1 VVQYTRIDICHPS
14 YKETE
19 TQKLH
24 DPYLKCRK
32 AFDKIQYPFMG
43 KVLERLEMQGI
54 HPNLIKA
61 VYKKP
66 IANINV
72 SGEKFKEILLKTRN
86 KVKFVHSPHTY

>member
-1 VVQYTRIDICHPS
+1 
-14 YKETE
+14 
-19 TQKLH
+19 
-24 DPYLKCRK
+24 
-32 AFDKIQYPFMG
+32 MG